1 MCNTPYAHCAL
12 DVVSYP
18 ANRITFI
25 YTIVRPGTG
34 TRWCVSC
41 YLSLNLLSCQGIA
54 IFCFDCVPVI
64 SVNVSRTP
72 DVSHSLR
79 SSMTDFEASL
89 ESLFA
94 AALSSRLLRPRSST
108 AIAFIVVL
116 SSFRSLFRRVGN
128 QKSMGNNREITITNR
143 AATLCAAWPNA
154 SKATTIA
161 ER

>member
-1 MCNTPYAHCAL
+1 MAYAHCAL

-25 YTIVRPGTG
+25 YTMVRPGTG
-34 TRWCVSC
+34 TRWCVLC

-89 ESLFA
+89 ESVF
-94 AALSSRLLRPRSST
+94 AALSSCLLRPRSST
-108 AIAFIVVL
+108 AIAFIVEL

-128 QKSMGNNREITITNR
+128 RKSMGNNREITIINR
-143 AATLCAAWPNA
+143 AATLCAAWLNA